1 MFEDTDTIW
10 QIHPLEGLGQIKF
23 SMLRSEVDQ
32 FSAAIGPV
40 KIDRSDTVQSQ
51 QAGLDELY
59 KMFPD
64 FFSAED
70 YKAVSE
76 AITEFGQVRDD
87 TILEFRPNGLSF
99 EYTSG
104 ALTEIFADENCKNL
118 QFMGVPVFLCEP
130 VILLKE
136 LSRSLQEQP
145 LIYQQ
150 EVIFPV
156 HKIYLYAFVE
166 ELDERGKCQV
176 GSSGHRSISWRDS
189 VRPNSVELSQYHP
202 LYFD

>member
-1 MFEDTDTIW
+1 MYEHADIMW
-10 QIHPLEGLGQIKF
+10 QIHPLGGLGQIKF
-23 SMLRSEVDQ
+23 SMSRSEVDQ
-32 FSAAIGPV
+32 LSTDIGP
-40 KIDRSDTVQSQ
+40 IQTERSDTVQSQ
-51 QAGLDELY
+51 QAGLDDLY

-70 YKAVSE
+70 YKVVSE
-76 AITEFGQVRDD
+76 AITEFGQVSDD

-104 ALTEIFADENCKNL
+104 ALTEIFADESCKKLN
-118 QFMGVPVFLCEP
+118 FMGFPVFLCEP
-130 VILLKE
+130 VMLLKE

-145 LIYQQ
+145 LINQQ

-166 ELDERGKCQV
+166 ELDGRGKCQV
-176 GSSGHRSISWRDS
+176 GSSRHRTISWRHS

-202 LYFD
+202 FNFD